1 MRYGEQLDAEP
12 MNIRG
17 WRAGETCNG
26 SHSDILDLH
35 EDRCLSSQEG
45 ESRDLRVL
53 ILIPGTVL

>member
-12 MNIRG
+12 MNMRG

-26 SHSDILDLH
+26 SHHDVLALH

-53 ILIPGTVL
+53 ILMAGTVL

>member
-26 SHSDILDLH
+26 SHHDILFLLYM
-35 EDRCLSSQEG
+35 RIG
-45 ESRDLRVL
+45 AYRVRRGKVA
-53 ILIPGTVL
+53 IFAY